1 MKKSVGAFAAVLAA
15 ASLALGGCGGGGS
28 VADEADESVTITVP
42 TSRGDVEVPRD
53 AERIVAI
60 SGAAADTAATLGRK
74 PVAVA
79 EMVATGTNGLYP
91 WEQDLLG
98 DVADDSLVDGQSFAV
113 NVEKVAELEPDV
125 ILAAPWNITD
135 DSVYRQLSAVAPVI
149 TPDSESA
156 NPDWDDTAKAVGTA
170 LGKDEEVDELIE
182 KTKHDLESIGDKLG
196 VTGKTYQLISPQKGE
211 IYFGNAKPLELYGLK
226 PGKHQTPDEVNNTAL
241 SMEKMNELDADY
253 LFIWPLD
260 DDGKKLVEDNPAYQ
274 DLPSVKNDSA
284 MFIDEDF
291 AAAINAASPAS
302 LEWLNT
308 ESGIEDIL
316 KK

>member
-1 MKKSVGAFAAVLAA
+1 MKKSVGAFVSVLAA
-15 ASLALGGCGGGGS
+15 GSLALVGCGGGS
-28 VADEADESVTITVP
+28 SAADETDESATITVP
-42 TSRGDVEVPRD
+42 TSRGDVEVPKD
-53 AERIVAI
+53 AKRIVAI
-60 SGAAADTAATLGRK
+60 SGAAADTAAALGRT
-74 PVAVA
+74 PVAA
-79 EMVATGTNGLYP
+79 AGLVATGSDGLYP

-98 DVADDSLVDGQSFAV
+98 DVADDSLVDGQSFEV

-125 ILAAPWNITD
+125 ILAAPWNVTD
-135 DSVYRQLSAVAPVI
+135 DSVYKQLSAVAPVI

-156 NPDWDDTAKAVGTA
+156 NPDWDDTAKAVGAA
-170 LGKDEEVDELIE
+170 LGQDKEVDKLIE
-182 KTKHDLESIGDKLG
+182 KTKRDLESTGDELG
-196 VTGKTYQLISPQKGE
+196 VAGKTYQLISPQKGE

-241 SMEKMNELDADY
+241 STEKMNELDADY

-260 DDGKKLVEDNPAYQ
+260 EDGKKLVEDNPAYQ

-284 MFIDEDF
+284 MFVDENF

-308 ESGIEDIL
+308 QSGIEDIL

>member
-1 MKKSVGAFAAVLAA
+1 MKKSVCAFAAVLAA
-15 ASLALGGCGGGGS
+15 GSLALGGCGGGGS
-28 VADEADESVTITVP
+28 VADVADESVTITVP
-42 TSRGDVEVPRD
+42 TGRGDVEVPRD

-135 DSVYRQLSAVAPVI
+135 DSVYKQLSAVAPVI

-182 KTKHDLESIGDKLG
+182 KTKHDLESTGDKLG

-260 DDGKKLVEDNPAYQ
+260 DNGKKLVEDNPAYQ